1 MILDLHSYILFR
13 NDEIAAEREAYGRR
27 QIVVTE
33 RVSSCY
39 FLFFSFIHLQ
49 VITPLTCESFVK
61 IDGVG
66 DTSCLY

>member
-1 MILDLHSYILFR
+1 MIPILFR

-39 FLFFSFIHLQ
+39 FLFFCFIHLQ
-49 VITPLTCESFVK
+49 VNSHLISGSFAT
-61 IDGVG
+61 IGGVG
-66 DTSCLY
+66 FTPCLF